1 MANQGKGSAGNFAND
16 PRRAAEAGRKGGM
29 ASRGGGG
36 KENNPA
42 NFANDRQKASEAGRK
57 GGLATHSR
65 RASTGDDG
73 KEPGE
78 V

>member
-16 PRRAAEAGRKGGM
+16 PKRAAEAGRKGGM

-42 NFANDRQKASEAGRK
+42 NFANDRQKASDAGRK
-57 GGLATHSR
+57 GGLASHRKRS
-65 RASTGDDG
+65 G
-73 KEPGE
+73 GE
-78 V
+78 SSAG